1 MRFTT
6 NRHGLSGGLSHG
18 GTRSRGCGGRPWRC
32 SRRRSGGKP
41 WWGDRRR
48 STASVA
54 GPRRRCGGGPRWS
67 NRRCRS
73 AASNRGSRR
82 RRAGRPWRGNRRCR
96 CGGRPWRGGGRR
108 SGAGAAGPWRRRRGR
123 PWWGSRRR
131 HSTTSIRRPWC
142 RSRRP
147 RYGCFGRFVTAA
159 ARGPRRRCGGGR
171 LTGLARRHRRARRCR
186 RFCRRGLCRL
196 GGGRPRSLCG
206 GGAGRGGLV
215 GGTSRDF
222 ARRRRCTVI
231 AVGRGRPFR
240 HRRLSILLAEHV
252 QRDADPLPSE
262 PQLRALATSPN
273 RHNTG
278 FICITGECGTNMANR
293 GSDHEISPTCGE
305 TPARHWCRRSRMN
318 WTARY

>member
-1 MRFTT
+1 M
-6 NRHGLSGGLSHG
+6 
-18 GTRSRGCGGRPWRC
+18 
-32 SRRRSGGKP
+32 
-41 WWGDRRR
+41 
-48 STASVA
+48 
-54 GPRRRCGGGPRWS
+54 
-67 NRRCRS
+67 
-73 AASNRGSRR
+73 R
-82 RRAGRPWRGNRRCR
+82 RRAVAVQQKTQRRQAVVGRQAAQYRLRCR
-96 CGGRPWRGGGRR
+96 VAAPMWRRAAVEQQAVPQRRFQSGLASPTRRPAVAGQQAVPLRRSALAGGGRR

-206 GGAGRGGLV
+206 SGAGRGGLV

-278 FICITGECGTNMANR
+278 FMCITGECGTNMANR